1 VLRGKIYCSPA
12 CGFDCLKKDYDLA
25 VARADKAVKELGP
38 GWKPVVWENCGWRA
52 RVEKGKC
59 SIYLFSGKLT
69 RCWAATEVGPDGQQF
84 ECADTT
90 PKKTLRK
97 LKQLMAE
104 TSRDLKSQIQSL

>member
-12 CGFDCLKKDYDLA
+12 CGFDCLKSDY
-25 VARADKAVKELGP
+25 DKAVEKADRVAKELGL
-38 GWKPVVWENCGWRA
+38 GWKTVVWENCGWHA

-59 SIYLFSGKLT
+59 VIFLYAGDRSC
-69 RCWAATEVGPDGQQF
+69 CWATTEVGPDGRQF
-84 ECADTT
+84 ECEGTT
-90 PKKTLRK
+90 AKMALRK